1 MFTSRAEYRLL
12 LREDNADLRL
22 TEIGHSIGLASTER
36 LNQVTDKKT
45 AISELLTF
53 LQNQQ
58 ITPTGAV
65 NALLASL
72 GSAPLKNHCPL
83 AQILRRP
90 EITLSQLRCFAPDL
104 PHFSLDTDTQVEL
117 LIKYQGYV
125 DRQIEIVQRFQ
136 KMEHVRVPED
146 FNYSEI
152 NGLSREV
159 CEKLSRIKPR
169 SLGQA
174 SRISGI
180 TPAAMS
186 LLAVHM
192 TRRRT
197 A

>member
-1 MFTSRAEYRLL
+1 ML

-22 TEIGHSIGLASTER
+22 TEIGHSIGLASAER
-36 LNQVTDKKT
+36 FAQVTDKKT

-58 ITPTGAV
+58 ITPTSEV
-65 NALLASL
+65 NSLLASL
-72 GSAPLKNHCPL
+72 GSAPLKNHCTL
-83 AQILRRP
+83 SQVLRRP
-90 EITLSQLRCFAPDL
+90 EISLSQLRCFAPYL
-104 PHFSLDTDTQVEL
+104 PHFSLDADTQVEL

-146 FNYSEI
+146 FNYAEI